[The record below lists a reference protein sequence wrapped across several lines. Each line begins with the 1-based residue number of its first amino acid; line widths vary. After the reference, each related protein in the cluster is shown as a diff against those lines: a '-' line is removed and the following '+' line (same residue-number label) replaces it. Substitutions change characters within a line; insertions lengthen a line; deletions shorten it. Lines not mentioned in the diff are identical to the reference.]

1 MNNMPGN
8 DSNNATAPKTN
19 DIVNKVADKAH
30 GMTDSVARNAQDAAK
45 ATSDKANET
54 ANKVA
59 DKATDLTDSAA
70 KGAQDAV
77 QATRDT
83 ANEVIEKAQD
93 KVKQW
98 SNEIDPAISDLAAK
112 AQALAEKSINYCAE
126 TSTRLREQM
135 DDATVATTRYV
146 TQQPGKS
153 LMIAAATG
161 SLLTMVAMMLS
172 RSRD

>member
-1 MNNMPGN
+1 M
-8 DSNNATAPKTN
+8 A
-19 DIVNKVADKAH
+19 
-30 GMTDSVARNAQDAAK
+30 
-45 ATSDKANET
+45 
-54 ANKVA
+54 
-59 DKATDLTDSAA
+59 DSAA

-77 QATRDT
+77 KATRDT
-83 ANEVIEKAQD
+83 ANEVIDKAQD
-93 KVKQW
+93 KVKEW
-98 SNEIDPAISDLAAK
+98 SSEIDPAISELASK
-112 AQALAEKSINYCAE
+112 AQALAEKGINYCAE
-126 TSTRLREQM
+126 TSTRMREQM